1 MRVLVLVPALVLVLV
16 PVLVSSRKCLCVRL
30 LPMRKMLKRVI
41 SGLQDQEDLS
51 VPGGGVAEAMCASGF
66 SGSISAWFLVVRAT
80 AGSGAASAS
89 TFIAWIT
96 TRGCFSPLHSSSL
109 MCSTG

>member
-1 MRVLVLVPALVLVLV
+1 MHVLVLVHAPALVLV
-16 PVLVSSRKCLCVRL
+16 PVHDSSRKCLCVRL
-30 LPMRKMLKRVI
+30 SPMRKMLKRGI
-41 SGLQDQEDLS
+41 NGLQDQEDLS

-66 SGSISAWFLVVRAT
+66 SGSISAWLLVVREA

-89 TFIAWIT
+89 MFIVWIT
-96 TRGCFSPLHSSSL
+96 IRGCFFPLHSSSL